1 MDLEGF
7 ALNRDEITKLIQEK
21 NLIEGHFD
29 LDVQLTPNGFDLT
42 AGSIFEFDQSGA
54 LDFSNKERV
63 VPEGREIIPQ
73 KENPQ
78 DKFGW
83 WRLERGAYKIIT
95 NEKVSLPKDLIALA
109 FSRTSLL
116 RMGAFTQHGV
126 WDAGFK
132 GRSEFVL
139 VIENP
144 SGIRLKQNARVA
156 QLIFLRINES
166 KHSYQGIYQ
175 REV

>member
-1 MDLEGF
+1 MNLESF
-7 ALNRDEITKLIQEK
+7 ALNRDEITELIQGK
-21 NLIEGHFD
+21 NLIEGYFD
-29 LDVQLTPNGFDLT
+29 LEVQLTPNGFDLT
-42 AGSIFEFDQSGA
+42 AGSIFEFEKGGA
-54 LDFSNKERV
+54 LDFSNKERA
-63 VPEGREIIPQ
+63 VPAGREIIPQ
-73 KENPQ
+73 RENPQ

-83 WRLERGAYKIIT
+83 WRLKEGAYKIIT
-95 NEKVSLPKDLIALA
+95 NEKINLPKDLIALA

-139 VIENP
+139 VVENP

-156 QLIFLRINES
+156 QLIFLRIKES
-166 KHSYQGIYQ
+166 RHSYQGIYQ
-175 REV
+175 AEA